1 MRKNVIQFLAN
12 AAAKGFDL
20 SNYIENDKLDL
31 SGAEIDAENFLI
43 KTTPLEEKE
52 MFQCEF
58 YHPHNA
64 ADNQSY
70 HYSDDDVD
78 EEVSGDIFDFSAR
91 YKEEDNTIYEAIIDE
106 AGDYA
111 FRPINDFE
119 VKRGEYSEGLYGYV
133 FVYAE
138 VVKTDC
144 KVLRLFDFL

>member
-1 MRKNVIQFLAN
+1 MRKQVIEFLAN

-20 SNYIENDKLDL
+20 SDYIENDKLDL
-31 SGAEIDAENFLI
+31 SGAEIDAEDFLI
-43 KTTPLEEKE
+43 KNTPLEEKQMCE
-52 MFQCEF
+52 CEF

-70 HYSDDDVD
+70 HYSDDDID

-91 YKEEDNTIYEAIIDE
+91 YKEEDNIIYEVRIDE

-111 FRPINDFE
+111 FKAINDFE
-119 VKRGEYSEGLYGYV
+119 VKRDNMPEEVYGYA